1 MNPLLE
7 YKRIKQA
14 VLNKCSVN
22 LKKEIRKNENLKTE
36 KGENVYI
43 PPNRDTQINFRRNI
57 PNASCQIKRNKC
69 DNHVATL
76 SKLSWHKK
84 INEHGSDDNEGNV
97 KSCEAVQSGHV
108 DILHVYEDDAVGQ
121 QANSLRICVDVQRHE
136 SSILCYLKFYQKNT
150 MGVEKYKYCYI
161 CERAKPCS
169 CNEQHYQYEEDTSI
183 WNNKK
188 IKSNVNSN
196 LRDISSIMEEI
207 RSNKKRQED
216 APNKAQKFT
225 TKKGDHTKKK
235 SDKKDAGKNL
245 SSYEKFY
252 LSKVKVIKGKLA
264 NLRNGSYGKEEELDL
279 GLDVNNKIALNYD
292 IGEHM
297 EKRLAS
303 LKNIEKRHLQMLLD
317 LFDEYKDMEER
328 ILRAFP
334 RQSLKKGILKVYK
347 FHETNTLLAK
357 CIKTSN
363 DLSR

>member
-108 DILHVYEDDAVGQ
+108 DILHVYEDDAVG
-121 QANSLRICVDVQRHE
+121 
-136 SSILCYLKFYQKNT
+136 
-150 MGVEKYKYCYI
+150 
-161 CERAKPCS
+161 
-169 CNEQHYQYEEDTSI
+169 DTSI

-216 APNKAQKFT
+216 APNKAQL
-225 TKKGDHTKKK
+225 GEIGRN
-235 SDKKDAGKNL
+235 A
-245 SSYEKFY
+245 FY

-279 GLDVNNKIALNYD
+279 GLDNYD

-303 LKNIEKRHLQMLLD
+303 LKNIEK
-317 LFDEYKDMEER
+317 YK
-328 ILRAFP
+328 
-334 RQSLKKGILKVYK
+334 KKK
-347 FHETNTLLAK
+347 
-357 CIKTSN
+357 S
-363 DLSR
+363 